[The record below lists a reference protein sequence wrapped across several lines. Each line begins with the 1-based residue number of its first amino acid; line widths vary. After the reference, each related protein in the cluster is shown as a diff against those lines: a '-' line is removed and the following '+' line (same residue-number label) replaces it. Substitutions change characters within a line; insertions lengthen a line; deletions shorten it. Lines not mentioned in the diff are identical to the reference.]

1 MNYPLVGDIASPN
14 IIYLDSSAKLSEAI
28 KLITEKNVRNIIVH
42 DSNID
47 QYAYVGVDEVV
58 HSIIEK
64 IDEDSPLHTLG
75 LHPLII
81 LPKKYNIFEASYFFI
96 ENESLL
102 GVYDDD
108 GTLFGVVSFVDILK
122 ASMKM
127 SEDMLE
133 FPVRSLVLKNSAI
146 MTNKGVV
153 LDTLIKNLD
162 SMPTDCIVVHEN
174 NIPKGIITKKDIT
187 YRIAKK
193 EPLDCLVEECMSYP
207 ILSINGDITIRKALD
222 IMNEHRYKRIF
233 VTDNDGELLGIITQ
247 KELVSVIYHKFSHK
261 TVKSIDKLNHILEKK
276 VNSKSEEIIE
286 IKERYEHALSASTH
300 GLWDWNLITDEIVI
314 SQQLENM
321 LGIEKKSVKSM
332 SLNFY
337 NLIDENDRVKVISA
351 REKAMDN
358 DKEMFEVE
366 YRIIDKNN
374 NYIWVKDRARI
385 IYNNGCPIRIVATV
399 SNITEHKNMQDEIK
413 KTKRYFIPSGTS

>member
-1 MNYPLVGDIASPN
+1 
-14 IIYLDSSAKLSEAI
+14 
-28 KLITEKNVRNIIVH
+28 
-42 DSNID
+42 
-47 QYAYVGVDEVV
+47 
-58 HSIIEK
+58 
-64 IDEDSPLHTLG
+64 
-75 LHPLII
+75 
-81 LPKKYNIFEASYFFI
+81 
-96 ENESLL
+96 
-102 GVYDDD
+102 
-108 GTLFGVVSFVDILK
+108 
-122 ASMKM
+122 
-127 SEDMLE
+127 